1 VFVVSGCEVESKLQ
15 RLLISLSNFIDRF
28 IKKPEPEVKEEEFN
42 LGGKPV
48 GFFMNQVK
56 APLEYYVDSIFD
68 EEADYYIRVQY
79 MCACGEPVFRSL
91 SNDFGFG
98 CDHCDSICQ
107 GEETCEECYNLFSVD
122 FGDPNASI

>member
-1 VFVVSGCEVESKLQ
+1 MESQLQ

-56 APLEYYVDSIFD
+56 TPLAYYVESIFD
-68 EEADYYIRVQY
+68 EQENYYLRVQY
-79 MCACGEPVFRSL
+79 MCACGAPVFASL
-91 SNDFGFG
+91 SDEYGFG
-98 CDHCDSICQ
+98 CDHCDSVC
-107 GEETCEECYNLFSVD
+107 GAEETCEECYNLFSVD
-122 FGDPNASI
+122 FGDPNAKI